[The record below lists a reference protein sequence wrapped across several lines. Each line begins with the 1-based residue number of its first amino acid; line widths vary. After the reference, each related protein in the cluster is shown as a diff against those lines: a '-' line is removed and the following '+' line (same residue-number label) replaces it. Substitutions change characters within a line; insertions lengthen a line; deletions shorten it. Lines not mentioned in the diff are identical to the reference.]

1 MTIRPI
7 RALVALLA
15 LASAAVP
22 AAAQNQNLQRVVNDS
37 YTRSHDYDLVHQR
50 IALRDFDWDSTSFK
64 GSVSTTLVSLRPT
77 LDSVVLDAGELLKV
91 TSATNEKAATLRTA
105 HHGDTLVVF
114 LAKPALFHET
124 VRFTISYDGKVT
136 NGRGL
141 TFIDARAHSPRQ
153 LWSQGEDTD
162 NHFWFP
168 TYDFPNDKMTWE
180 IEATV
185 PSGFTAVA
193 NGELLSDR
201 RNANGTHTVTWSQ
214 PTPSATYLASLI
226 VAPLAK
232 VHDAWKG
239 VPVDYYVYRQ
249 DSSIARA
256 LFKVTPD
263 MIDVFSTLTGVA
275 YPWKKYAQTTVAD
288 FFGGM
293 ENVSATTLVDWIPD
307 ANAYQ
312 DRPWFQYILIAHEL
326 AHQWFGD
333 YVTTNNFANMW
344 LNEGFAEYMPG
355 QYWLKKGGVHM
366 EQDYYLDEYRQ
377 FMAIDAQARMPLASA
392 ESNNIYPKGALVLQ
406 MLKQHLGEQR
416 FWAGVNRYLTHHQ
429 LGTAV
434 TDDLRQDF
442 LDATG
447 ENLDWFWDE
456 WMYSAGYPEF
466 TVTQAYDAGTRRL
479 TLIVAQTQRDT
490 LKANAE
496 GLRFNVPEAFRMP
509 VSVRVVTGGHDV
521 VKKTWL
527 SQRIDTIL
535 VDGIGTSPTQV
546 VFDPDNQVLKKLTF
560 AQPTSQL
567 VAQLTTEPNLW
578 NRQWV
583 ITQLVSRTNEPE
595 AMAAIAQAATQS
607 DYFLTRQFA
616 ATTLG
621 GLPAD
626 VATPALERAMR
637 DTSSQVRQAAVT
649 ALGRV
654 GGAAALAAA
663 RTAWRD
669 DKSYQVRAAA
679 LAVLARLDSASAGAL
694 VLAGMT
700 TPSYRDVIANA
711 AMAAAVRLGDG
722 TFVAPLQ
729 AQVGDQ
735 TRPSFALAALAAR
748 GEPRAMQQLRSNLDD
763 SRAWVR
769 QWTLT
774 AITRTLDATRSR
786 ELLRSAQPSLT
797 HADTRRAVERA
808 LARLS
813 ASVPS
818 GSNP

>member
-1 MTIRPI
+1 MTRALA
-7 RALVALLA
+7 ALVAL
-15 LASAAVP
+15 AAVATP

-64 GSVSTTLVSLRPT
+64 GVVSTTLLSLRPA
-77 LDSVVLDAGELLKV
+77 LDSVVLDAGEQLTV
-91 TSATNEKAATLRTA
+91 TSATSASGATLRTA

-114 LAKPALFHET
+114 LAKPAAFRES
-124 VRFTISYDGKVT
+124 VRFTLAYDGKVT

-185 PSGFTAVA
+185 PAGFTAIA
-193 NGELLSDR
+193 NGALASDR

-232 VHDAWKG
+232 VHDSWKG

-256 LFKVTPD
+256 LFNVTPD
-263 MIDVFSTLTGVA
+263 MIDVYSTLTGVA

-355 QYWLKKGGVHM
+355 QYWLKRKGVHM

-377 FMAIDAQARMPLASA
+377 FMAIDAQARMPLAAA

-406 MLKQHLGEQR
+406 MLKQYLGEQR

-447 ENLDWFWDE
+447 ENLDWFFDE

-466 TVTQAYDAGTRRL
+466 TVTSSYDAAARRV
-479 TLIVAQTQRDT
+479 TMIVEQSQRDSM
-490 LKANAE
+490 KPNAE
-496 GLRFNVPEAFRMP
+496 GLRFTVPEAFRMP
-509 VSVRVVTGGHDV
+509 VSVKVRADGREVM
-521 VKKTWL
+521 KKAWI
-527 SQRIDTIL
+527 SQRTDTI
-535 VDGIGTSPTQV
+535 VIDGIGTSPTQV
-546 VFDPDNQVLKKLTF
+546 VFDPENQVLKKLTF
-560 AQPTSQL
+560 VQPTPQL
-567 VAQLTTEPNLW
+567 VAQLRTEPNLW

-583 ITQLVSRTNEPE
+583 ITQLASRTND
-595 AMAAIAQAATQS
+595 AAATAAIAEAATQS
-607 DYFLTRQFA
+607 DYFLTRQLA

-621 GLPAD
+621 GLPAAI
-626 VATPALERAMR
+626 ATPALARAMR
-637 DTSSQVRQAAVT
+637 DTSSQVRKAAIT
-649 ALGRV
+649 AFGRV
-654 GGAAALAAA
+654 GGDAALAAA
-663 RTAWRD
+663 RDAWRND
-669 DKSYQVRAAA
+669 RSYEVRAAA
-679 LAVLARLDSASAGAL
+679 LTVLSRLDTAGAHAL
-694 VLAGMT
+694 VLAGIG

-711 AMAAAVRLGDG
+711 AMAAAVRLGDS

-729 AQVGDQ
+729 AQVGEQ
-735 TRPSFALAALAAR
+735 SRPSYTLAAFAAR
-748 GEPRAMQQLRSNLDD
+748 GDPRAMVQLRANMND

-769 QWTLT
+769 QWTL
-774 AITRTLDATRSR
+774 AAVTRTLDATKSR
-786 ELLRSAQPSLT
+786 EFLGAVQQSLT
-797 HADTRRAVERA
+797 HADTKAAVARA

-813 ASVPS
+813 AAPS